1 MKLWRDFHEKG
12 EREDKGKQEK
22 EEKTNILKK
31 VDFKHAS
38 KEALI

>member
-12 EREDKGKQEK
+12 EREDKGKQE
-22 EEKTNILKK
+22 EEKKNILKK
-31 VDFKHAS
+31 VDFKHAP